1 LKMKCAAELRATAT
15 SKRRTAELAWRVGA
29 NMALVAHR
37 VMMLQYARALE
48 AEAADL
54 ETEADALE
62 HHKPAASRSE

>member
-1 LKMKCAAELRATAT
+1 
-15 SKRRTAELAWRVGA
+15 
-29 NMALVAHR
+29 MALVAHR

-62 HHKPAASRSE
+62 HDKPAASRSE